1 MGIDYNNRVNV
12 NRKGGGVNKLFTK
25 STFALIVLVV
35 IWGVSW
41 PIYKLS
47 IVYAPP
53 LLFSGMRAL
62 LGGSLI
68 ILLMFKLRDRL
79 QWRQHWRKY
88 SISALFNTILFFG
101 LHTIGLHYLPG
112 GLFSVLVYF
121 QPVLLGLFAW
131 MWLGETMTPIKVTGL
146 LIGFIGIIVVSAEH
160 FTAQL
165 SILGVVL
172 GVLTAF
178 FWAIGVVYVKKVS
191 EEVDAYWMVAMQFT
205 IGGVVLLVLGSVIE
219 SWSSIKWE
227 SMYLFG
233 LGFGATMGIPVAY
246 IIYYSLIRAGEAS
259 KVAVFTFLVPVI
271 SVFISTVF
279 VGEPMTH
286 TLWVGLLL
294 VVLSICFVN
303 YRKNEPVILLHTE
316 NEE

>member
-1 MGIDYNNRVNV
+1 M
-12 NRKGGGVNKLFTK
+12 NKLFTK

-88 SISALFNTILFFG
+88 SISALFNTVLFFG

-172 GVLTAF
+172 AVLTAF

-205 IGGVVLLVLGSVIE
+205 IGGVVLLVLGSVTE

>member
-1 MGIDYNNRVNV
+1 M
-12 NRKGGGVNKLFTK
+12 NKLFTK
-25 STFALIVLVV
+25 STFALVVLVV

-68 ILLMFKLRDRL
+68 MLLMFKLRDRL

-88 SISALFNTILFFG
+88 SISALFNTVLFFG

-165 SILGVVL
+165 SILGVVF

-178 FWAIGVVYVKKVS
+178 FWALGVVYVKKVS

-205 IGGVVLLVLGSVIE
+205 IGGVVLLVLGSMTE
-219 SWSSIKWE
+219 SWSAIEWE

-259 KVAVFTFLVPVI
+259 KIAVFTFLVPVI

-303 YRKNEPVILLHTE
+303 YRKKELVILLHTE

>member
-1 MGIDYNNRVNV
+1 M
-12 NRKGGGVNKLFTK
+12 
-25 STFALIVLVV
+25 VLVV

-62 LGGSLI
+62 LGGFLITLLI
-68 ILLMFKLRDRL
+68 IKLRDRL

-131 MWLGETMTPIKVTGL
+131 MWLGESMTPIKITGL
-146 LIGFIGIIVVSAEH
+146 LIGFVGIIVVSIEH

-165 SILGVVL
+165 SILGVIL

-205 IGGVVLLVLGSVIE
+205 IGGVVLLALGSMTE
-219 SWSSIKWE
+219 SWSAIEWE
-227 SMYLFG
+227 PMYLFG

-259 KVAVFTFLVPVI
+259 RVAVFTFLVPVI

-279 VGEPMTH
+279 VGETMTH
-286 TLWVGLLL
+286 TLWIGLLL

-303 YRKNEPVILLHTE
+303 YRKKEPVILLNTE
-316 NEE
+316 NKE

>member
-1 MGIDYNNRVNV
+1 M
-12 NRKGGGVNKLFTK
+12 NKLFTK
-25 STFALIVLVV
+25 STFALVVLVA

-68 ILLMFKLRDRL
+68 TLLMFKLRDRL
-79 QWRQHWRKY
+79 QWHQHWRKY
-88 SISALFNTILFFG
+88 SISALFNTVLFFG

-178 FWAIGVVYVKKVS
+178 FWALGVVYVKKVS

-205 IGGVVLLVLGSVIE
+205 IGGVVLLVLGSVTE
-219 SWSSIKWE
+219 SWSAIEWE

-279 VGEPMTH
+279 VGEAMTH

-303 YRKNEPVILLHTE
+303 YRKKELVILLHTK

>member
-1 MGIDYNNRVNV
+1 M
-12 NRKGGGVNKLFTK
+12 NKLFTK

-88 SISALFNTILFFG
+88 SISALFNTVLFFG

-178 FWAIGVVYVKKVS
+178 FWALGVVYVKKVS

-205 IGGVVLLVLGSVIE
+205 IGGVVLLVLGSLTE
-219 SWSSIKWE
+219 SWSAIEWE

-259 KVAVFTFLVPVI
+259 KIAVFTFLVPVI

-279 VGEPMTH
+279 VGEAMTH

-303 YRKNEPVILLHTE
+303 YSKNEPVILLHTE

>member
-1 MGIDYNNRVNV
+1 M
-12 NRKGGGVNKLFTK
+12 NKLFTK

-178 FWAIGVVYVKKVS
+178 FWALGVVYVKKVS

-205 IGGVVLLVLGSVIE
+205 IGGVVLLVLGSLTE
-219 SWSSIKWE
+219 SWSAIEWE

>member
-1 MGIDYNNRVNV
+1 M
-12 NRKGGGVNKLFTK
+12 NKLFTK
-25 STFALIVLVV
+25 SSLALVILVG

-53 LLFSGMRAL
+53 LVFSGMRAL
-62 LGGSLI
+62 LGGCLIALLI
-68 ILLMFKLRDRL
+68 IKLRDRL

-88 SISALFNTILFFG
+88 CISALFNTVLFFG

-131 MWLGETMTPIKVTGL
+131 MWLGESMTAIKVTGL
-146 LIGFIGIIVVSAEH
+146 LIGFIGIVVVSVEH
-160 FTAQL
+160 FSTQISL
-165 SILGVVL
+165 LGVIL

-178 FWAIGVVYVKKVS
+178 FWAIGVAYVKKVS
-191 EEVDAYWMVAMQFT
+191 EEIDAYWMVAMQFT
-205 IGGVVLLVLGSVIE
+205 IGGVVLLIVSSATE
-219 SWSSIKWE
+219 SWSTIEWHP
-227 SMYLFG
+227 MYIFG
-233 LGFGATMGIPVAY
+233 LVFGATMGIPVAY

-279 VGEPMTH
+279 VREPMTH

-294 VVLSICFVN
+294 VVVSICFVN
-303 YRKNEPVILLHTE
+303 YRKKVPVTLMDIR
-316 NEE
+316 NKG

>member
-1 MGIDYNNRVNV
+1 M
-12 NRKGGGVNKLFTK
+12 NKLFTK

-88 SISALFNTILFFG
+88 SISALFNTVLFFG

-178 FWAIGVVYVKKVS
+178 FWALGVVYVKKVS

-205 IGGVVLLVLGSVIE
+205 IGGVVLLVLGSLAE
-219 SWSSIKWE
+219 SWSAIEWE

-259 KVAVFTFLVPVI
+259 KIAVFTFLVPVI

-279 VGEPMTH
+279 VGEAMTH
-286 TLWVGLLL
+286 TLWGGLLL

-303 YRKNEPVILLHTE
+303 YRKKEPVILLHTE

>member
-1 MGIDYNNRVNV
+1 M
-12 NRKGGGVNKLFTK
+12 NKLFTK
-25 STFALIVLVV
+25 SSLALVILVG

-53 LLFSGMRAL
+53 LVFSGMRAL
-62 LGGSLI
+62 LGGCLIALLI
-68 ILLMFKLRDRL
+68 IKLRDRL
-79 QWRQHWRKY
+79 QWCQHWRKY
-88 SISALFNTILFFG
+88 CISALFNTVLFFG

-131 MWLGETMTPIKVTGL
+131 MWLGESMTAIKVTGL
-146 LIGFIGIIVVSAEH
+146 LIGFIGIVVVSVEH
-160 FTAQL
+160 FSNQISL
-165 SILGVVL
+165 LGVIL

-178 FWAIGVVYVKKVS
+178 FWAIGVAYVKKVS
-191 EEVDAYWMVAMQFT
+191 EEIDAYWMVAMQFT
-205 IGGVVLLVLGSVIE
+205 IGGVVLLIVSAATE
-219 SWSSIKWE
+219 SWSAIEWHP
-227 SMYLFG
+227 MYIFG

-271 SVFISTVF
+271 SVLISTVF
-279 VGEPMTH
+279 VREPMTH

-294 VVLSICFVN
+294 VVVSICFVN
-303 YRKNEPVILLHTE
+303 YRKKVPVTLMDIS
-316 NEE
+316 NKG

>member
-1 MGIDYNNRVNV
+1 
-12 NRKGGGVNKLFTK
+12 VNKLFTK

-205 IGGVVLLVLGSVIE
+205 IGGVVLLVLGSVTE

>member
-12 NRKGGGVNKLFTK
+12 NRKDGGVNKLFTK

-88 SISALFNTILFFG
+88 SISALFNTVLFFG

-172 GVLTAF
+172 AVLTAF

-205 IGGVVLLVLGSVIE
+205 IGGVVLLVLGSVTE

-279 VGEPMTH
+279 VGEAMTH

>member
-1 MGIDYNNRVNV
+1 M
-12 NRKGGGVNKLFTK
+12 NKLFTK

-172 GVLTAF
+172 AVLTAF

-205 IGGVVLLVLGSVIE
+205 IGGVVLLVLGSVTE